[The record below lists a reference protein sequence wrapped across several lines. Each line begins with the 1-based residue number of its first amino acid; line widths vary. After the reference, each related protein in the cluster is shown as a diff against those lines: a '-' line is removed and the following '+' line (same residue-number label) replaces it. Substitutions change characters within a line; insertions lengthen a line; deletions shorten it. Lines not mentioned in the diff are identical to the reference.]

1 MTNSEGS
8 GLQRNSSNVS
18 SHGVSAQLFKFCY
31 IIRGLPGSG
40 KSTVAAQLAGTT
52 GVVLNLESNILKHS
66 QTADNTSGQVAME
79 ADSLV
84 QI

>member
-1 MTNSEGS
+1 M
-8 GLQRNSSNVS
+8 
-18 SHGVSAQLFKFCY
+18 
-31 IIRGLPGSG
+31 RGLPGSG

-66 QTADNTSGQVAME
+66 LTADKSSDHVAHE
-79 ADSLV
+79 ADSFV